1 MRFLPVSVSWGALS
15 ESAWEDLHEF
25 VRSGQ
30 SEHRIRPILEQGP
43 LERKVI
49 FLVKMGFAQEPHVQF
64 ASDQDVPL
72 SFSCIGQTRES
83 LGMFYVSSIVRL
95 QVKPAHRDEWG
106 QGGRQTQVDNF
117 EGVGT
122 RTFSSGQ
129 GLQSRVF
136 FPEGQAF
143 VIPLL

>member
-1 MRFLPVSVSWGALS
+1 MTKIVAVKLSMRCLPVSVSWGALS

-30 SEHRIRPILEQGP
+30 SEHRRRPILEQGP

-64 ASDQDVPL
+64 ASGQDVSL

-95 QVKPAHRDEWG
+95 QVKPAHRLPSAHGDEG
-106 QGGRQTQVDNF
+106 AKVGARHQHAGRQF
-117 EGVGT
+117 
-122 RTFSSGQ
+122 
-129 GLQSRVF
+129 
-136 FPEGQAF
+136 
-143 VIPLL
+143 